1 MGSWASVE
9 RSGGG
14 ASSPRPP
21 AHSTAS
27 TVDPSHRT
35 ATTPMESNDPTAA
48 ELRPSPSRETQPPP
62 RTFRTGSAFS
72 TPEDFVELLRT
83 VRGRA
88 PARPLPPGVRL
99 DQPPAALSS
108 NASPPAVPIVHL
120 TLPNPTLRLLESLNC
135 SAASEGCE
143 EYLSSLS
150 TADAAVLKSYAARAR
165 NVSTDCDDE

>member
-1 MGSWASVE
+1 MRRLLPVNNKKKWFTLASILYFVAMGSWASVE

-120 TLPNPTLRLLESLNC
+120 TLLTTLRPSRGSES
-135 SAASEGCE
+135 SDRSF
-143 EYLSSLS
+143 
-150 TADAAVLKSYAARAR
+150 TVAVGRLRGVR
-165 NVSTDCDDE
+165 